1 MTNLEYNTI
10 VYNDGIYGIKSNLR
24 KRIQDRTMQSLKR
37 KRSTMRRRK
46 ISKIE
51 IILKL
56 SLIISILS
64 LVVVLSIG

>member
-37 KRSTMRRRK
+37 KRSTMRSVLDRR
-46 ISKIE
+46 SD
-51 IILKL
+51 
-56 SLIISILS
+56 
-64 LVVVLSIG
+64 